1 MKGPGVLDAGD
12 GVTLGWLYPRP
23 SPVHSPPARFRAR
36 VHSSMKLENA
46 SCAGETGTF
55 EPMPSDERL
64 PRSAVPRLSFAP
76 EDKEKGLC
84 AETRVHQAQDSV
96 IIDLAQISLI
106 GRES

>member
-1 MKGPGVLDAGD
+1 MKGPGALDAGD
-12 GVTLGWLYPRP
+12 GVTLGP
-23 SPVHSPPARFRAR
+23 SPVQSPPARFRAR
-36 VHSSMKLENA
+36 VHSSMKLQNA
-46 SCAGETGTF
+46 SCAGETGTI

-96 IIDLAQISLI
+96 IIDLAQDVVDWQGIVDH
-106 GRES
+106 RR